1 MSNIAGYGQRF
12 IEKVPQ
18 ATLILFSFVQFC
30 LFRVKEKRNVLHAR
44 KSLKTLILPPLARL
58 PLAH

>member
-18 ATLILFSFVQFC
+18 ATLILFPFVQFC
-30 LFRVKEKRNVLHAR
+30 LFCVTEEKYCMQR
-44 KSLKTLILPPLARL
+44 KIIQNIDSALLAPLVSL
-58 PLAH
+58 